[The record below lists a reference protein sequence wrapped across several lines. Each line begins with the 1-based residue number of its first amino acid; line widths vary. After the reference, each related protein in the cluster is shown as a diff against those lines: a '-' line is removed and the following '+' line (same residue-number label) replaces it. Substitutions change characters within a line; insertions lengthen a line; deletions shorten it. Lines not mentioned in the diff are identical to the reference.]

1 MATTTT
7 MVRAR
12 PAPAGERAASAA
24 PRLDRTVPR
33 WARRAAFVAVLTTV
47 PSALWRIAMAV
58 GIPVGVDAE
67 VISERFAFP
76 SVGTVYVFGLSV
88 LLVGLASLTLGLVQR
103 WGEVVPAWVPLVG
116 GRRVPPLAAA
126 VPAMTGAVLLTVLW
140 VFELAHLG
148 VIFEE
153 FGLEGPA
160 RLVVVACYA
169 PLLAWGPLLAAVTA
183 SYCRRRLSR

>member
-1 MATTTT
+1 MAATT
-7 MVRAR
+7 MVRVR
-12 PAPAGERAASAA
+12 PAQAGERAASPA
-24 PRLDRTVPR
+24 PRPGRTVPR
-33 WARRAAFVAVLTTV
+33 WARRAAFLAVLTTV